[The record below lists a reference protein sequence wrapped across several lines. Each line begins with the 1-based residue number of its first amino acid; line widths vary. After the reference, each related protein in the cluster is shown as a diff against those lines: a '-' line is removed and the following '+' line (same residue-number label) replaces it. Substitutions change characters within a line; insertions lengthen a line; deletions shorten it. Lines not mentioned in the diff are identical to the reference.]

1 MKINNPNHLS
11 YRNINCEQTQAIA
24 INNGSQIQLGG
35 YHMIGIF
42 TSQSTSTK
50 ACFTFNLQ
58 FVVLVVIVIFIVIVV
73 VIGIFVILCEPQQTF
88 LGLAL
93 PLNFQFLGLA

>member
-1 MKINNPNHLS
+1 MSKLK
-11 YRNINCEQTQAIA
+11 QAIA

-58 FVVLVVIVIFIVIVV
+58 FAVVVAVIVIFVV
-73 VIGIFVILCEPQQTF
+73 VVMIGIFVILCEPQQTF

>member
-35 YHMIGIF
+35 YHMIGIL

-58 FVVLVVIVIFIVIVV
+58 FVVVVIVFFVVVV

>member
-1 MKINNPNHLS
+1 MRKLK
-11 YRNINCEQTQAIA
+11 QAIA

-58 FVVLVVIVIFIVIVV
+58 FVVVV
-73 VIGIFVILCEPQQTF
+73 VVMIGIFVILCEPQQTF

>member
-1 MKINNPNHLS
+1 MSKLK
-11 YRNINCEQTQAIA
+11 QAIA

-42 TSQSTSTK
+42 TSKSTSTK

-58 FVVLVVIVIFIVIVV
+58 FVVVVIVFFVVVV

>member
-1 MKINNPNHLS
+1 MNINNPNHLS
-11 YRNINCEQTQAIA
+11 YRNINSEQTQAIA

-35 YHMIGIF
+35 YHMIGIL

-58 FVVLVVIVIFIVIVV
+58 FVVVVIVFFVVVV